1 MFIKYIQSGLTKFFN
16 KKWIPLIV
24 LLVLAVSI
32 FSYSYSKGTL
42 LDRMSDGSTS
52 LPHTLPNMSPSSN
65 VPSPVVELGGVSAP
79 KSGYSLQPVANPS
92 DLLPKD
98 QNSQWANLN
107 PVGGNSI
114 NMPDLLQAGFHV
126 GLDTIGQTLK
136 NANYQ
141 LRSDPIIEKKDIGP
155 WMNSTIEPDFGRV
168 PLEIGGGHSLGINTR

>member
-1 MFIKYIQSGLTKFFN
+1 MFIKYIQTGLSKFFN
-16 KKWIPLIV
+16 KKWIPLII
-24 LLVLAVSI
+24 LLILAVSI

-52 LPHTLPNMSPSSN
+52 LPNTM
-65 VPSPVVELGGVSAP
+65 PSPIMNSPPVVSQAP
-79 KSGYSLQPVANPS
+79 NSGYALQQVANPS

-98 QNSQWANLN
+98 QNSQWASLN
-107 PVGGNSI
+107 PVGGNAI
-114 NMPDLLQAGFHV
+114 NMPDLLQAGYHV

-155 WMNSTIEPDFGRV
+155 WMQSTIEADYGRTS
-168 PLEIGGGHSLGINTR
+168 LDIGQQGHNLGINTR

>member
-1 MFIKYIQSGLTKFFN
+1 MFIKYIQSGFAKFFN
-16 KKWIPLIV
+16 KKWIPLII
-24 LLVLAVSI
+24 LLILSVSI
-32 FSYSYSKGTL
+32 FSYSYSKGSL

-52 LPHTLPNMSPSSN
+52 PPNTVPSSN
-65 VPSPVVELGGVSAP
+65 VPSIIAPATSVAP
-79 KSGYSLQPVANPS
+79 KSGYALQPVANPS

-98 QNSQWANLN
+98 QNSQWAALN

-114 NMPDLLQAGFHV
+114 NMPDLLQAGYHV

-155 WMNSTIEPDFGRV
+155 WMNSTIEPDYGRV
-168 PLEIGGGHSLGINTR
+168 PLEVGVHSLGINTR